1 LLLLNNF
8 DKLKQGFSSGSR
20 SSREHSHVAPG
31 RQCGTTLFITHKS
44 HPQGLTMRLHVALC
58 LAAFTLPALA
68 GMDYH
73 KTAVTRWAGPGR
85 PMSYEEYRSRH
96 PRQPL
101 NGFEVERRYAG
112 TDQTGAF
119 LVVVE
124 SSLLAPLQAELIRY
138 LDDLT
143 IAGWEP
149 ILLSFSGGTP
159 ENLRGTLQ
167 TYWASDSIK
176 GALLVGDLP
185 QAWYELYEDFDND
198 GQPDNPWMVQF
209 PCDLFYMD
217 MTGDWYDGNLNG
229 VYDTHLN
236 DWQPEIFVGQ
246 LISSPI
252 GNEVELLRNYF
263 DKNHAFRT
271 GQLYLPGLG
280 LAYIDDDWSGG
291 AGQWGAALAQ
301 ACGLVEI
308 VGEPDSTTA
317 AGYLDHLDNGYYSIL
332 LAAHSSPAL
341 HTLKE
346 QGGQVWNQVY
356 NWQITQTDPD
366 AYFYNLF
373 CCSGCRYNEDQY
385 IGGCYLFADTYA
397 QGVLGSTKT
406 GSMLYFED
414 YYPWMEAGEC
424 VGEAFRRWFALHGQE
439 PGSVMWSMSWFYG
452 MSHLGDPTLF
462 MVVGVEIASVEIVDD
477 GSQGSSGDGDG
488 VPDAGETVALNL
500 TLQNNDPTAHQGVRV
515 QLASTGV
522 YASWLVD
529 SIYVGLLPASGTAAA
544 QGFLLSISPNIPDQA
559 NLNITAQ
566 IRDETGALWG
576 DSFPLELRAPRLILL
591 AYDAEEIIGD
601 GDLYLDPGETHGL
614 HFQIQNQGGDDSPE
628 TSFLLT
634 SLSDWI
640 EPDTIPSNLA
650 PLPPGETLTTPQPV
664 AVHIAESSPADF
676 GGTLIL
682 SLTPSSQNPRFILQV
697 GDRLNWED
705 TVTQPDP
712 ALVKYNI
719 SEGYFDQWHVSS
731 TRSFS
736 PAYAM
741 KFGSVGVLN
750 YVPMADGALELPL
763 LPLGDQAELRFQHWM
778 DVESGYDGGILEI
791 NRGTVWERIS
801 PQGGY
806 PGVSQANGS
815 YPGGPCY
822 NGAFDWTQA
831 VFDLSGC
838 GPFARVRFRFG
849 SDSGTEGEG
858 WYVDDIRLSGDLY
871 TDVEPT
877 SAPHLPTNFEIKN
890 IFPNPFN
897 PTTTLHFELPVA
909 GTVTLRI
916 FDLAGRQVCELA
928 DERWE
933 AGEHRVTFDGA
944 DLPSGIYFARW
955 TVAPSASA
963 LPATT
968 VTRKLALV
976 K

>member
-1 LLLLNNF
+1 
-8 DKLKQGFSSGSR
+8 
-20 SSREHSHVAPG
+20 
-31 RQCGTTLFITHKS
+31 
-44 HPQGLTMRLHVALC
+44 MRFQIALC
-58 LAAFTLPALA
+58 LVAIALPALA
-68 GMDYH
+68 EMDYH
-73 KTAVTRWAGPGR
+73 KTAVTRWAGPGK
-85 PMSYEEYRSRH
+85 PMNYEEYLTRH
-96 PRQPL
+96 PQQPL
-101 NGFEVERRYAG
+101 NWFEVERRTSG
-112 TDQTGAF
+112 MDQTGSF

-138 LDDLT
+138 MDDLT
-143 IAGWEP
+143 VAGWDP
-149 ILLSFSGGTP
+149 ILLSYNGGTP

-185 QAWYELYEDFDND
+185 QAWYELYEDFDNN

-236 DWQPEIFVGQ
+236 HWQPEIFVGQ
-246 LISSPI
+246 LIASPI
-252 GNEVELLRNYF
+252 GDEVELLRNYF
-263 DKNHAFRT
+263 DKNHSFRT
-271 GQLYLPGLG
+271 GQLYLPGMG

-291 AGQWGAALAQ
+291 ASQWGSALAQ
-301 ACGLVEI
+301 ACGLVE
-308 VGEPDSTTA
+308 VVEEPDSTTA
-317 AGYLDHLDNGYYSIL
+317 AGYLDHLDDGYYAIL
-332 LAAHSSPAL
+332 LAAHSSPSL

-414 YYPWMEAGEC
+414 YYQWMEAGEC

-462 MVVGVEIASVEIVDD
+462 MTVGVEIASIEIIDD

-488 VPDAGETVALNL
+488 TPDAGETVALNL
-500 TLQNNDPTAHQGVRV
+500 TLRNNDPTAHQGVGV
-515 QLASTGV
+515 KLASTGG
-522 YASWLVD
+522 YATWLVD
-529 SIYVGLLPASGTAAA
+529 SIYAGMLPASGTASA
-544 QGFLLSISPNIPDQA
+544 QGFLLTISPNIPDA
-559 NLNITAQ
+559 VNLNISAQ
-566 IRDETGALWG
+566 IRDEGGALWG
-576 DSFPLELRAPRLILL
+576 DSFSLLLRAPRLILL
-591 AYDAEEIIGD
+591 AYETEEISGD
-601 GDLYLDPGETHGL
+601 GDLYLDPGERHGL
-614 HFQIQNQGGDDSPE
+614 HFQIQNQGGDDCPV

-640 EPDTIPSNLA
+640 EPDTISSSFG
-650 PLPPGETLTTPQPV
+650 PLSPGETLSTSQPV
-664 AVHIAESSPADF
+664 AVQIAENCPSDH
-676 GGTLIL
+676 GGTLTFA
-682 SLTPSSQNPRFILQV
+682 SFSSPENPHFLLQV

-705 TVTQPDP
+705 AVPQPDP
-712 ALVKYNI
+712 VLIHYNV
-719 SEGYFDQWHVSS
+719 SQGYFDQWHVSS
-731 TRSFS
+731 ARNFS
-736 PAYAM
+736 PSYAM

-750 YVPMADGALELPL
+750 YVPMADGALETPL
-763 LPLGDQAELRFQHWM
+763 LPIGDHAELQFQHWM
-778 DVESGYDGGILEI
+778 EVEAGYDGGILEI
-791 NRGTVWERIS
+791 NRGSAWERIM

-815 YPGGPCY
+815 FPGGPCY
-822 NGAFDWTQA
+822 NGNFDWTQA
-831 VFDLSGC
+831 VFDLSGM
-838 GPFARVRFRFG
+838 GPFIRLRFRFG

-858 WYVDDIRLSGDLY
+858 WYVDDIRLSGDLFSG
-871 TDVEPT
+871 VEASP
-877 SAPHLPTNFEIKN
+877 SASQPATFEMKN

-897 PTTTLHFELPVA
+897 PITILDFEMPVA
-909 GTVTLRI
+909 GAVTLRI
-916 FDLAGRQVCELA
+916 YDLAGRLICEPA
-928 DERWE
+928 NDRWE
-933 AGEHRVTFDGA
+933 AGMHRVLFDGA
-944 DLPSGIYFARW
+944 DLPSGIYFAQW
-955 TVAPSASA
+955 KVTPSASGF
-963 LPATT
+963 PATT
-968 VTRKLALV
+968 VTRKMALV

>member
-1 LLLLNNF
+1 
-8 DKLKQGFSSGSR
+8 
-20 SSREHSHVAPG
+20 
-31 RQCGTTLFITHKS
+31 
-44 HPQGLTMRLHVALC
+44 MRLYVVLS
-58 LAAFTLPALA
+58 LAALTLPALA
-68 GMDYH
+68 GINYH

-85 PMSYEEYRSRH
+85 PMNYEEYVARH

-101 NGFEVERRYAG
+101 NWFEVERRSSG
-112 TDQTGAF
+112 MDQTGAF

-143 IAGWEP
+143 AAGWDP
-149 ILLSFSGGTP
+149 ILLSFTGGVP

-217 MTGDWYDGNLNG
+217 LTGDWHDGNLNG

-236 DWQPEIFVGQ
+236 HWQPEIFVGQ

-252 GNEVELLRNYF
+252 GDEVELLRNYF
-263 DKNHAFRT
+263 DKNHYFRT
-271 GQLYLPGLG
+271 GQLYLPGVS

-291 AGQWGAALAQ
+291 ANQWAAAMAQ
-301 ACGLVEI
+301 ACGLVEVI
-308 VGEPDSTTA
+308 GEPDSTTA
-317 AGYLDHLDNGYYSIL
+317 AGYLDHLDDGYYSIL

-341 HTLKE
+341 HTFKE
-346 QGGQVWNQVY
+346 QGGQVWNQVS

-414 YYPWMEAGEC
+414 YYTWMEAGEC

-477 GSQGSSGDGDG
+477 GSQGSNGDGDG

-500 TLQNNDPTAHQGVRV
+500 TLQNNDPNTHQGVRV
-515 QLASTGV
+515 KLASTGG

-529 SIYVGLLPASGTAAA
+529 SIYVGTLPASGTTSA
-544 QGFLLSISPNIPDQA
+544 QGFLLTISPNIPDA
-559 NLNITAQ
+559 VNLNITAQ
-566 IRDETGALWG
+566 IRDESGALWG
-576 DSFPLELRAPRLILL
+576 DSFPLLLRAPRLILL
-591 AYDAEEIIGD
+591 SYEAEEIIGD

-614 HFQIQNQGGDDSPE
+614 QFQIQNQGGDDSPA
-628 TSFLLT
+628 TTFFLT
-634 SLSDWI
+634 SLSAWI
-640 EPDTIPSNLA
+640 EPDSIPA
-650 PLPPGETLTTPQPV
+650 GFGPLSPGGTLTTPQSV
-664 AVHIAESSPADF
+664 AVRIAENCPSDH

-682 SLTPSSQNPRFILQV
+682 SLLSSLENPRFILQV
-697 GDRLNWED
+697 GDHLNWED
-705 TVTQPDP
+705 VVSQPDS
-712 ALVKYNI
+712 ALVSYNI
-719 SEGYFDQWHVSS
+719 SEGYYDQWHVSS
-731 TRSFS
+731 SRSYS
-736 PAYAM
+736 PAFAM

-750 YVPMADGALELPL
+750 YVPMADGALEMPL
-763 LPLGDQAELRFQHWM
+763 FPIGDLAELRFQHWM
-778 DVESGYDGGILEI
+778 EVESGYDGGILEI
-791 NRGTVWERIS
+791 NRGNTWERIT

-806 PGVSQANGS
+806 PGLSQANGS

-822 NGAFDWTQA
+822 NGDFDWTEA

-838 GPFARVRFRFG
+838 GPFLRVRFRFG

-858 WYVDDIRLSGDLY
+858 WYVDDIRLTGDLI
-871 TDVEPT
+871 TGAESTP
-877 SAPHLPTNFEIKN
+877 APQIPAAFEMKN

-897 PTTTLHFELPVA
+897 PSTLLSFHLPVSGA
-909 GTVTLRI
+909 VKLRI
-916 FDLAGRQVCELA
+916 YDLTGRLVREPA
-928 DERWE
+928 NERWK
-933 AGEHRVTFDGA
+933 AGNHRVLFDGS
-944 DLPSGIYFARW
+944 DLPSGIYFAQW
-955 TVAPSASA
+955 TVVPSVSGFS
-963 LPATT
+963 TT
-968 VTRKLALV
+968 TMTQKMALV